1 MIDKIFLDSN
11 VVVYLFDK
19 SERQKQSRIKKLI
32 AQHITQSK
40 IYLSVQ
46 VINEFVIVTSKKI
59 AFPITA
65 SRQKEIIELLNDL
78 FSIVPLNYIT
88 SLRALELSVKYKLS
102 YWDSLIISSAIENM
116 CNILF
121 TEDMQNGLII
131 EDKLKIVNPFS

>member
-78 FSIVPLNYIT
+78 FLIVPLNYIT
-88 SLRALELSVKYKLS
+88 SLRALELSVRYKLS

-121 TEDMQNGLII
+121 TEDMQNGF
-131 EDKLKIVNPFS
+131 DN